1 MPSQIYTFG
10 NDGTISDFGLT
21 NTVAAGANNIEWC
34 LINDT
39 GNSVRVSFNRTG
51 SDITAT
57 MRVTSFHRDTV
68 TLEAMDVSADEV
80 FDIPVGGVLTGQVSN
95 AGTGAEG
102 FGLRS
107 AVVQHL
113 TGAIQG
119 ESLRLFVA

>member
-10 NDGTISDFGLT
+10 NDGTVPSFGLT

-39 GNSVRVSFNRTG
+39 GSSVRVSFNRTG
-51 SDITAT
+51 TDIEAS

-68 TLEAMDVSADEV
+68 TLEPMDVSADEV